1 MKEHNQKKKHKTV
14 PKQHFE
20 ITPNFKGNI
29 YARAIDEAGNV
40 SEEYKSAGTILE
52 NNGKHSTTSSIHILQ
67 ETQERNIIIMIFI
80 WDCRQKIAIPGSE
93 VFYMKPERSIPKKR
107 LTMI

>member
-1 MKEHNQKKKHKTV
+1 MKEHNQKKKTQDGSKAT
-14 PKQHFE
+14 FE

-67 ETQERNIIIMIFI
+67 ETQEKKYYNHDNLPWTSSRRYLFRNWEYII
-80 WDCRQKIAIPGSE
+80 
-93 VFYMKPERSIPKKR
+93 
-107 LTMI
+107 